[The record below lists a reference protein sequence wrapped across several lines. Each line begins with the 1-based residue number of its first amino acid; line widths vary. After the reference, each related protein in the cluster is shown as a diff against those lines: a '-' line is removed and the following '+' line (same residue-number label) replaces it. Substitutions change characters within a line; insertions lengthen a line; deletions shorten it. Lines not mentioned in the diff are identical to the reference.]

1 MSVILQ
7 ALPVVI
13 YRRQMI
19 GDGISLAQMT
29 PMCLKAFSTDIDL
42 LLLAVKQREDF
53 SVTVDGAIVGT
64 QVMNVS

>member
-1 MSVILQ
+1 
-7 ALPVVI
+7 
-13 YRRQMI
+13 MI

-29 PMCLKAFSTDIDL
+29 SMCLKAFSADIYL

-64 QVMNVS
+64 QVVYVS